1 MNSLTKKFRSAA
13 VAVVALCGLAG
24 TSIAGAAPAAA
35 GAAETGLAA
44 VYTTRLAGHKTASGK
59 PYNPS
64 RLTMAHKTL
73 PFGTKVKVTNKKNG
87 RSVILTV
94 TDRGPTQA
102 GRVADISSAAAR
114 RLGIRPHA
122 MAEVELTPQ

>member
-1 MNSLTKKFRSAA
+1 MTNLFTKKFRSAA
-13 VAVVALCGLAG
+13 IAVVALCGLAG
-24 TSIAGAAPAAA
+24 TSIA

-87 RSVILTV
+87 RSVVLTV

-102 GRVADISSAAAR
+102 GRVADISSAAAK

>member
-1 MNSLTKKFRSAA
+1 MNSLTKRFSSAA
-13 VAVVALCGLAG
+13 FTVVALCGL
-24 TSIAGAAPAAA
+24 TSTLIAAAPPT
-35 GAAETGLAA
+35 GAPETGLAA

-59 PYNPS
+59 AYNPS
-64 RLTMAHKTL
+64 RLTMAHKSL
-73 PFGTKVKVTNKKNG
+73 PFGSKVKVTNKKNG
-87 RSVILTV
+87 RSVVLTV

-122 MAEVELTPQ
+122 MAEVELAPQ

>member
-1 MNSLTKKFRSAA
+1 MNSLTRKLFSAA
-13 VAVVALCGLAG
+13 ITAVAFCSLGGVD
-24 TSIAGAAPAAA
+24 IARAATAAAP
-35 GAAETGLAA
+35 ETGLAA

-59 PYNPS
+59 AYNPS
-64 RLTMAHKTL
+64 RLTMAHKSL
-73 PFGTKVKVTNKKNG
+73 PFGSKVKVTNKKNG

-122 MAEVELTPQ
+122 MAEVELAPQ

>member
-1 MNSLTKKFRSAA
+1 MNSLTKKLFSAA
-13 VAVVALCGLAG
+13 FTVVAFCSLGGGEIARAA
-24 TSIAGAAPAAA
+24 TAGAP
-35 GAAETGLAA
+35 ETGLAA

-59 PYNPS
+59 VYNPS
-64 RLTMAHKTL
+64 RLTMAHKSL
-73 PFGTKVKVTNKKNG
+73 PFGSKVKVTNKKNG

>member
-1 MNSLTKKFRSAA
+1 M
-13 VAVVALCGLAG
+13 LANG
-24 TSIAGAAPAAA
+24 AAA
-35 GAAETGLAA
+35 GAPETGLAA

-59 PYNPS
+59 VYNPN

-73 PFGTKVKVTNKKNG
+73 PFGTKVKVVNKKNN
-87 RSVILTV
+87 RSVVLIV

-102 GRVADISSAAAR
+102 GRVADISSVAAR
-114 RLGIRPHA
+114 KLGIRPNG

>member
-1 MNSLTKKFRSAA
+1 MTSINKKLSSIAFT
-13 VAVVALCGLAG
+13 AVVLCGLTIPQIANAAA
-24 TSIAGAAPAAA
+24 TAGAP
-35 GAAETGLAA
+35 ETGLAA

-64 RLTMAHKTL
+64 RMTMAHKSL
-73 PFGTKVKVTNKKNG
+73 PFGSKVKVTNKKNN

-114 RLGIRPHA
+114 KLGIRPHA